1 MISATI
7 TLETQFYDLDPMV
20 VVWHGNYPRY
30 LERARSALLTHIGY
44 NYGEMQAA
52 GLMWPIVD
60 MQIKY
65 VVSLRFPQR
74 FTVTATLIEYE
85 NRIRIAYRICDMNGR
100 VMTKATTTQVAVDVA
115 TGEMQ
120 FVSPAEL
127 LEKVAACLAKDTSSA
142 G

>member
-30 LERARSALLTHIGY
+30 LEQARSALLDHIGY

-60 MQIKY
+60 MRIKY
-65 VVSLRFPQR
+65 VASLRFPQR
-74 FTVTATLIEYE
+74 FTVTATLMEYE
-85 NRIRIAYRICDMNGR
+85 NRIRIDYRICDMSGK
-100 VMTKATTTQVAVDVA
+100 VMTKATTTQVAVDAA
-115 TGEMQ
+115 TGGMQ
-120 FVSPAEL
+120 FISPAEL
-127 LEKVAACLAKDTSSA
+127 TEKVAVCLARETSSA
-142 G
+142 S